1 GTVAA
6 GTYLGKKV
14 IDKFGDTPGNNLN
27 KLGISPEQQLAEREK
42 FLADQKK
49 YFEEKTD
56 ELFGHLKEENKKL
69 EESINQRNKLI
80 ENTDDPAEKARL
92 AELNKADRDQIRN
105 NNRTISEHIKKI
117 SDNFNALG
125 RQHLNQ
131 QQYAAA
137 SSQPSLSSYKNW
149 IIITVVIILVIM
161 VLRFI
166 HGFLKKML
174 SGENKCKVRSST
186 AKRSG
191 IDGHENCGSCPGNYY
206 NGGECNFGGHH
217 ILAEE
222 VARIN
227 KNFDGLDNLTRR
239 HNKLKTSLNKSKEEF
254 EKEKEEL
261 LRAFD
266 TAKQHCSDINTFIY
280 GSCIGVE
287 KQKPIFLEEVKRRF
301 ENAVKFINSYI
312 ESVRNLTQQQM
323 QDFETKLKKVE
334 ELKEEISKLQQ
345 AYKNTT
351 DPTEKARLDELISQ
365 KKGELRNLSQ
375 ELAKHPAK
383 NF

>member
-1 GTVAA
+1 MARWEITEA
-6 GTYLGKKV
+6 
-14 IDKFGDTPGNNLN
+14 
-27 KLGISPEQQLAEREK
+27 
-42 FLADQKK
+42 
-49 YFEEKTD
+49 
-56 ELFGHLKEENKKL
+56 LF
-69 EESINQRNKLI
+69 
-80 ENTDDPAEKARL
+80 
-92 AELNKADRDQIRN
+92 
-105 NNRTISEHIKKI
+105 
-117 SDNFNALG
+117 
-125 RQHLNQ
+125 
-131 QQYAAA
+131 
-137 SSQPSLSSYKNW
+137 KNW
-149 IIITVVIILVIM
+149 IDWKTM
-161 VLRFI
+161 VRN
-166 HGFLKKML
+166 
-174 SGENKCKVRSST
+174 SKCKVRPST

-217 ILAEE
+217 VLSEE

-375 ELAKHPAK
+375 ELTKHPAK
-383 NF
+383 NFWDQTSINLFTNLRQYLGTGTYPGAGNIKCPGSNPLFPSNPNDPNNPNQKQNQQKQGGESWFTPKFKETLKMAGGGILALIGLWLVYKYLVDKLNSE